1 MQGDRYDSEL
11 EHMKDDTKKRLS
23 DLILEE
29 LSEKIRTHESLRKK
43 LEAFTDLPVE
53 KVADAILNQ
62 FEYLLSSDLR
72 DLIILLIEREVE
84 QEPSPSVSSTEE
96 RRPEPPSKQKSEPA
110 RTLPPEETPRAE
122 EERHGP
128 PETPQEVPH
137 SIMEHFALKEPFPSL
152 PLDFELHPDDWFYLY
167 GISYA
172 PDSTGKGIPSRKLEL
187 RGIDGANDVFMI
199 DYGDV
204 RLYVSRLNAGDYSV
218 DKLGRPVLP
227 TPKTSPYKLQ
237 HEVIGN
243 IIRSEDV
250 MIPLPFWTVIQGRD
264 RIINRIEDYY
274 VEILKVL
281 IDVHDAEEWNVEVF
295 VLDERI
301 SALSSTAEAS
311 KRRMP
316 LRETKHPVAA
326 NKDQKLMEQVVI
338 REKNIAQDFH
348 NSLLVHASKG
358 KVDYIIRLDNAVMD
372 DWKSILAVRYTVGK
386 DRRKNFWQEI
396 RNLQSKYE
404 SAEPMIR
411 VTVPNIHFSLT

>member
-1 MQGDRYDSEL
+1 
-11 EHMKDDTKKRLS
+11 MKDDTKRRLS

-72 DLIILLIEREVE
+72 DLIVLLIEREAAQESSPAAPAVE
-84 QEPSPSVSSTEE
+84 DQPPEREPESV
-96 RRPEPPSKQKSEPA
+96 PPPSAKQVIL
-110 RTLPPEETPRAE
+110 RE
-122 EERHGP
+122 EEP
-128 PETPQEVPH
+128 VPVSALPDESPH
-137 SIMEHFALKEPFPSL
+137 SIMEHFAVKEPFPTS
-152 PLDFELHPDDWFYLY
+152 PLDFQLQPDDWFYLY

-172 PDSTGKGIPSRKLEL
+172 PDSTGKGIPTRKLKFK
-187 RGIDGANDVFMI
+187 GIDGTNDVFMI

-204 RLYVSRLNAGDYSV
+204 RLYVSKLNVTDYSL

-237 HEVIGN
+237 HEFIGN
-243 IIRSEDV
+243 VLRSEDT
-250 MIPLPFWTVIQGRD
+250 MIALPFWTILQGRD
-264 RIINRIEDYY
+264 RIINRVEDYY

-281 IDVHDAEEWNVEVF
+281 IDLHDAEEWNVEVF
-295 VLDERI
+295 VMDERI
-301 SALSSTAEAS
+301 SQLASTSESA

-316 LRETKHPVAA
+316 QRETKHPVAA
-326 NKDQKLMEQVVI
+326 NKDLKLIEQVVI

-348 NSLLVHASKG
+348 NSILIHTTKA
-358 KVDYIIRLDNAVMD
+358 KVDHIIRLDNAVMD
-372 DWKSILAVRYTVGK
+372 DWKSILAARYTVSK

-396 RNLQSKYE
+396 HNLQSKYE
-404 SAEPMIR
+404 SAELMIR
-411 VTVPNIHFSLT
+411 VTIPNIHFSFV